1 MSYVV
6 LAGRRRE
13 WGREVRLRLG
23 YCRRRGGGESKGEGE
38 REREKE
44 LNHGSATVGGGS

>member
-23 YCRRRGGGESKGEGE
+23 YCRRRGGGEAKGKGKG
-38 REREKE
+38 REKK
-44 LNHGSATVGGGS
+44 S